1 MSELRLITGKK
12 GSGKTLWTV
21 DQLFK
26 EFEKGFYEDFYSDIT
41 GLKHTGIKEAPEDWR
56 DIPNNSLIV
65 FDEVQFKI
73 LFSRHNSKRDTQ
85 ILELTTMR
93 KRGIAIWIITQKARF
108 LNADVLGLVDKHFHL
123 ERNSKKTAKV
133 WEFNDAELNIT
144 KTKKLFAFDSYVFS
158 YPEDLYK
165 YYQSTEKDAKHADKS
180 YVNKGVVSTA
190 ITLALVIIFGGY
202 FIYSGWTKDG
212 MKIGST
218 GGVQEKE
225 LNQAKSNPAVST
237 APASS
242 VAQMNQNQQ
251 DLSMFCRSAVNVSK
265 PECVKWFDDLSKK
278 GSSVTSSGQ
287 VIQTVSY
294 NSNKPYDFEYQP
306 QVQPTDFPR
315 MSGVIKMSN
324 GQLMAIDQQGNYMS
338 NISQSDCERWL
349 SGHRPFNY
357 FAQSDSLDKQKEL
370 SVSEQQQP
378 EVVNSAGLI

>member
-26 EFEKGFYEDFYSDIT
+26 EVEKGFYEDFYSDIT
-41 GLKHTGIKEAPEDWR
+41 GLKHTGVKIAPEDWR

-108 LNADVLGLVDKHFHL
+108 LNADVLGLVDKHFHI
-123 ERNSKKTAKV
+123 ERNSKKTAKI

-158 YPEDLYK
+158 YPQDLYQ

-190 ITLALVIIFGGY
+190 ITLALVIVFGGY
-202 FIYSGWTKDG
+202 FIYQGWTKDG
-212 MKIGST
+212 MKIGTT
-218 GGVQEKE
+218 GTPPEKAV
-225 LNQAKSNPAVST
+225 NQNKNT
-237 APASS
+237 AAASS
-242 VAQMNQNQQ
+242 PVAQANQ

-265 PECVKWFDDLSKK
+265 PECVKWFDDLSKN

-294 NSNKPYDFEYQP
+294 NPNKPYDFEYQP

-315 MSGVIKMSN
+315 MSGVIKMAN
-324 GQLMAIDQQGNYMS
+324 GQLMAIDQQGNYMT
-338 NISQSDCERWL
+338 NISQSDCKRWL
-349 SGHRPFNY
+349 SGYRPFNY
-357 FAQSDSLDKQKEL
+357 FAQSQSSAESLEKQRER
-370 SVSEQQQP
+370 SVPEQPQ
-378 EVVNSAGLI
+378 SALATPSL

>member
-26 EFEKGFYEDFYSDIT
+26 AFEIGFYEHFYSDIT

-56 DIPNNSLIV
+56 EIPNNSLIV
-65 FDEVQFKI
+65 FDEVQFKL

-85 ILELTTMR
+85 ILDLTTMR
-93 KRGIAIWIITQKARF
+93 KRGIAVWIITQKARF

-190 ITLALVIIFGGY
+190 ITLALVVIFGGY
-202 FIYSGWTKDG
+202 FIYSGWSKDG
-212 MKIGST
+212 MKIGT
-218 GGVQEKE
+218 TDDRE
-225 LNQAKSNPAVST
+225 LKAENKNAVSNT
-237 APASS
+237 NPS
-242 VAQMNQNQQ
+242 VAANPFNSAPSSDKVVS
-251 DLSMFCRSAVNVSK
+251 DLSVECRKAVNLEK
-265 PECVKWFDDLSKK
+265 PECVKWFDDLSKN

-287 VIQTVSY
+287 VVQAVSY
-294 NSNKPYDFEYQP
+294 NPNKPYDFDYQP

-315 MSGVIKMSN
+315 MSGVVKMAT
-324 GQLMAIDQQGNYMS
+324 GRLMAIDQQGNYMLDV
-338 NISQSDCERWL
+338 SQGDCQRWL
-349 SGHRPFNY
+349 NGYRPFNY
-357 FAQSDSLDKQKEL
+357 FAQNQQKER
-370 SVSEQQQP
+370 SVPEQTQLNP
-378 EVVNSAGLI
+378 ETPSL